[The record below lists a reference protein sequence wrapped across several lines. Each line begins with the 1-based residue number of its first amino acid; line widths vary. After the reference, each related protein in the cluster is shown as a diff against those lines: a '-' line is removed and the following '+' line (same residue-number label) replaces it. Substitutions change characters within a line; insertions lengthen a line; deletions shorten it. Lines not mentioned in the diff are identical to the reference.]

1 MRKHR
6 LCFALIVSLACGGR
20 AATTPATAPAAPTAE
35 PDVPAGAAA
44 ARDSALAAQ
53 AAPLVDAFVNTA
65 GILVPDGK
73 RVVFRSNRDG
83 LNQLYV
89 ADMGRPDAPAQRL
102 VTAPERVG
110 PFSVTHDG
118 RYVIYALDKGADEN
132 WSFWRVDLDGSN
144 PTELTPGE
152 TLNRDYP
159 FSPAHVPDR
168 IFYSARKKET
178 PATTLFSLA
187 VAGGEQ
193 PKSIYR
199 SEQPGYLV
207 DVRADGKVL
216 IFIRTPTINENY
228 LDVVD
233 VATGKVRT
241 LYPRGGKAIIDD
253 AKITPDGR
261 RVFVATDAGKEQGV
275 LLALDTETGEELARY
290 ADPASP
296 TASVVGC
303 EAPVDRSRLA
313 CQVSAGNHSLI
324 RLIDTRTFASAGDI
338 KLPLGTGF
346 PSGFSGDGQSLVVT
360 WSTPSAPTDLLLVD
374 ARTAEVTPLR
384 REPRPSISNLPLL
397 EVRTSEVAGH
407 DGLKIPVHAFLPP
420 SVKNGSKLPVIVN
433 YHGGPSSVSEI
444 RWNPQVRYFTSL
456 GYAWVEPNVRG
467 SSGFGRNYVM
477 ADDGAKRREA
487 LKDIE
492 TTGKWVAAQPWADKN
507 RIVIYGGSYGGY
519 TTLVGVTRYPQVWRA
534 GVDIF
539 GVANWVTFMQTTSG
553 YIREVFKVE
562 IGDPSRDRALLEE
575 LSPIRDVAKIR
586 SPLFVYAG
594 ANDPRVPR
602 SESDLIVNALRT
614 RGVPV
619 EYMVAEDEGHSL
631 ARRKTQIEFL
641 SRCARFL
648 EQALQ
653 RRPAV

>member
-6 LCFALIVSLACGGR
+6 LCLALIVGLACGGQP
-20 AATTPATAPAAPTAE
+20 ATTPETAPAAQTAK
-35 PDVPAGAAA
+35 PDVPTGAAA

-73 RVVFRSNRDG
+73 RLVFRSNRDG

-89 ADMGRPDAPAQRL
+89 AEMDPRDAPARRL
-102 VTAPERVG
+102 VNVPERVG

-118 RYVIYALDKGADEN
+118 RYVIYAVDKGADEN
-132 WSFWRVDLDGSN
+132 WSFWRVNLDGSN

-159 FSPAHVPDR
+159 FSPAQDPGR
-168 IFYSARKKET
+168 IFYSARKTEA
-178 PATTLFSLA
+178 PATTVFSLA

-193 PKSIYR
+193 PKRIYR

-207 DVRADGKVL
+207 DVRPDGKTL
-216 IFIRTPTINENY
+216 IFVRTPTINESY
-228 LDVVD
+228 LDVID

-241 LYPRGGKAIIDD
+241 LYPKSGTAAIDD

-261 RVFVATDAGKEQGV
+261 RVLVATDAGKEQGV

-303 EAPVDRSRLA
+303 EASVDRSRLA

-324 RLIDTRTFASAGDI
+324 RLIDGQTLTSTGDI
-338 KLPLGTGF
+338 RLPPGTGF
-346 PSGFSGDGQSLVVT
+346 PSAFSEDGRSFVVT

-384 REPRPSISNLPLL
+384 KERRASIGSLPPL
-397 EVRTSEVAGH
+397 EVRTTEVAAH

-420 SVKNGSKLPVIVN
+420 SAKNGSKLPVIVN
-433 YHGGPSSVSEI
+433 YHGGPASVSEI
-444 RWNPQVRYFTSL
+444 RWNPQVRFFTSL

-467 SSGFGRNYVM
+467 STGFGRNYVM
-477 ADDGAKRREA
+477 GDDGAKRREA

-492 TTGKWVAAQPWADKN
+492 TTGKWVAAQPWADKD

-519 TTLVGVTRYPQVWRA
+519 TTLVGVTRYPHVWRA

-539 GVANWVTFMQTTSG
+539 GVANWVTFMRTTSG
-553 YIREVFKVE
+553 YIREVFKDE
-562 IGDPSRDRALLEE
+562 IGDPEKDRALLEE
-575 LSPIRDVAKIR
+575 LSPVRDVAKIR

-602 SESDLIVNALRT
+602 SESDQIVNALRT

-641 SRCARFL
+641 ARCARFL

-653 RRPAV
+653 RRPAP